1 MSEPAFP
8 KTTKASRLPPAPA
21 LLLFAIIGITGA
33 ACLLA
38 LWRGWVSPELIQ
50 TLVRQSGPG
59 AMAVYVGSV
68 VVLELLWMP
77 RVWGLIASGVLFGP
91 FVGFALSVVADLMS
105 AVIGYSL
112 ARGTAR
118 VWVRT
123 LLEKRPKARRL
134 VMILAE
140 KKGIT
145 TIAILRMMPIA
156 HYTLCNYVAG
166 VAGVRPGPFLVGT
179 VIGLIPAAVLYAFLG
194 DSLLR
199 PGSGKFLVMV
209 SLIAISVV
217 LSLIVGRRMLTE
229 PGAGT
234 GTDTDTDTDTGAGAG
249 TGTGAGADADT
260 RTRTRT
266 RSDTVG

>member
-1 MSEPAFP
+1 MSEPP
-8 KTTKASRLPPAPA
+8 PEETSRLPPLSA
-21 LLLFAIIGITGA
+21 LLLLLVIGITGA
-33 ACLLA
+33 ACLIA

-50 TLVRQSGPG
+50 TLVKQSGPG

-91 FVGFALSVVADLMS
+91 LTGCLLSVVADLTS

-123 LLEKRPKARRL
+123 LLDKRPRARRL
-134 VMILAE
+134 VEILAE
-140 KKGIT
+140 KRGIT
-145 TIAILRMMPIA
+145 TIAVLRMTPIA

-179 VIGLIPAAVLYAFLG
+179 VIGLLPAAVLYAFLG
-194 DSLLR
+194 DSLLS
-199 PGSGKFLVMV
+199 PGSPKFIFMV
-209 SLIAISVV
+209 SVIGATVIV
-217 LSLIVGRRMLTE
+217 SLIVGRRLLRE
-229 PGAGT
+229 PGT
-234 GTDTDTDTDTGAGAG
+234 RTRTDTDTGV
-249 TGTGAGADADT
+249 DT
-260 RTRTRT
+260 
-266 RSDTVG
+266 DTVRDSRSVK